1 MSKSEEG
8 GAIYPEGVVSLREKL
23 DYLKAVYG
31 IDKPTLFDA
40 VIKELIVDTF
50 KSGNHEN
57 FDALCEQ
64 RENRTPEQY
73 YNETFKSE

>member
-8 GAIYPEGVVSLREKL
+8 GAIYPEGVVSPREKL

-40 VIKELIVDTF
+40 VIKELIVDSFVKGFVTERWD
-50 KSGNHEN
+50 KTTG
-57 FDALCEQ
+57 DIA
-64 RENRTPEQY
+64 EQY